1 METRGNASTCISVNA
16 IKYLKYMISELD
28 LLGIENLL
36 GNEDKP
42 LKALQ
47 NHSNSTY
54 YFKVLYIT
62 SWNRMMYVSPP
73 WAVLFE
79 IVKVGIWQSDE
90 DW

>member
-1 METRGNASTCISVNA
+1 M
-16 IKYLKYMISELD
+16 
-28 LLGIENLL
+28 L
-36 GNEDKP
+36 GNED
-42 LKALQ
+42 AHVIQ
-47 NHSNSTY
+47 NHSNSIY